1 MSGTALPIRLPG
13 TLRGDKALREF
24 SEDVSR
30 AIMELRDRQTP
41 APGRQTFTS
50 PYCPLTPHFLRED
63 GADWLV
69 QWRPGYV
76 YELYPATSGAGP
88 VTEFPIF
95 IGATALDNATT
106 PDLDISLGDF
116 IYLHFETT
124 DQGAMKEISAGI
136 SAEIVA
142 LGAAQDSTYHV
153 LPDGAGS
160 SGTDGDYFI
169 LLGEVDTLDGLAT
182 ISKNGWRGNFFWH
195 AGWNALE
202 NVGSGEKIYRDYDI
216 SGDKKRLRTLVER
229 ASDHQINLSQVGDDE
244 IRVEGNN
251 KTASLRFEDCS
262 GAELYTLSWVDGLI
276 TNAADG
282 TIQIPPCEYNAT
294 AETYFTAVEDNDSF
308 TFSNDQKSAISDL
321 FNTLD
326 TASITAKVVGMH
338 FVGSNAA
345 AGLRNAMAP
354 ATVYAGWDG
363 YGPDPSIFSTGY
375 ASIDGETGSYNRT
388 PGELGMSNTS
398 AGGFITITGAPR
410 TAMTMMNSYNSS
422 SQNFQ
427 IKQDTGELC
436 IRNAFS
442 SVAKGSNEEQNGV
455 FVGTRNGSG
464 AGAVTCVNVTGG
476 GGGGKTSS
484 TLTYSRSGGS
494 TATNDISIFDASCD
508 FDISIMGQTT
518 GLTQAEA
525 ETLASA
531 LYDCAV
537 AIGHTAIAST

>member
-1 MSGTALPIRLPG
+1 MANQGANIRIPG
-13 TLRGDKALREF
+13 TLSGDQALRDF
-24 SEDVSR
+24 SEDVRR
-30 AIMELRDRQTP
+30 AIVEL
-41 APGRQTFTS
+41 AAGRPDSPTLPVLGF
-50 PYCPLTPHFLRED
+50 PYCPLTPYNLRPD
-63 GADWLV
+63 GSDWLV

-95 IGATALDNATT
+95 IGSTALDNATT

-124 DQGAMKEISAGI
+124 DQGAIKEISAGI

-142 LGAAQDSTYHV
+142 LGSAQDSTYHV

-169 LLGEVDTLDGLAT
+169 LLGEVDTLDSMAT
-182 ISKNGWRGNFFWH
+182 ISRNGWRGNFFWH
-195 AGWNALE
+195 SGWNALE

-282 TIQIPPCEYNAT
+282 TLVIPPCPYNAL
-294 AETYFTAVEDNDSF
+294 AEAYFSEVETNDSF
-308 TFSNDQKSAISDL
+308 TFTADQKSAISTFFD
-321 FNTLD
+321 TLG
-326 TASITAKVVGMH
+326 TNSLTSKVVGLH
-338 FVGSNAA
+338 FVGTNENAA
-345 AGLRNAMAP
+345 LRNAMCPASVHASWTSAP
-354 ATVYAGWDG
+354 AGGD
-363 YGPDPSIFSTGY
+363 FSTGY
-375 ASIDGETGSYNRT
+375 VSIDGETGSYNRT
-388 PGELGMSNTS
+388 PGELGMSSTS
-398 AGGFITITGAPR
+398 AGGFVTVTSVPR
-410 TAMTMMNSYNSS
+410 TGMAFMNSYNSS

-427 IKQDTGELC
+427 IKQDTGEFC
-436 IRNAFS
+436 IRNSFS

-476 GGGGKTSS
+476 GGYAKTSS

-494 TATNDISIFDASCD
+494 TATNDIAIFDASCD

-537 AIGHTAIAST
+537 AIGHTAIEDT